1 MRFDFIKHH
10 RKEFPL
16 TFMCE
21 HLGVNRSSFY
31 TWCDRP
37 ESLRSRTD
45 QAISADIRRLFKQN
59 KQRYG
64 SPRIHKALQD
74 EGTHIGRKRVER
86 LMQKQGLRALH
97 RNRHQPSYR
106 YQQKTPPAANILQRD
121 FSPAA
126 PDTVWAGDIT
136 QVDTP
141 SGTLYL
147 AVVMDLYSREVVG
160 WSLQSKQ
167 DAKLVNDAL
176 QLAIGRRQPQRGMLV
191 HTDQGTQYRSADY
204 QNILKRHGFV
214 CSMSRKGNCWDNAPV
229 ESFFRTLKVESL
241 YPDKPQD
248 LHTARKQVFEY
259 IEKYYNRRR
268 IHSALGYQTPAD
280 WNAKAR
286 KVDNFCVH

>member
-45 QAISADIRRLFKQN
+45 QVISADIRRLFKQN
-59 KQRYG
+59 RQRYG

-126 PDTVWAGDIT
+126 PDTVWPGISPKLIHRGVRSTWQWLWIFIPEKSWAGHYRANRM
-136 QVDTP
+136 P
-141 SGTLYL
+141 SWLP
-147 AVVMDLYSREVVG
+147 MPYSWR
-160 WSLQSKQ
+160 
-167 DAKLVNDAL
+167 
-176 QLAIGRRQPQRGMLV
+176 
-191 HTDQGTQYRSADY
+191 
-204 QNILKRHGFV
+204 
-214 CSMSRKGNCWDNAPV
+214 
-229 ESFFRTLKVESL
+229 
-241 YPDKPQD
+241 
-248 LHTARKQVFEY
+248 
-259 IEKYYNRRR
+259 
-268 IHSALGYQTPAD
+268 
-280 WNAKAR
+280 
-286 KVDNFCVH
+286 